1 VTDKNGPVVG
11 IKSVTDED
19 QVLLIT
25 EKGILIRLKVNGVRE
40 TGRAAMGVRLIDLD
54 EGDRVVAVAKLAER
68 DDPEEEAPSQASL
81 PPASEP
87 GAPPFLKDDA

>member
-1 VTDKNGPVVG
+1 VINVRVTDKNGPVVG

-25 EKGILIRLKVNGVRE
+25 EKGILIRLKVKDVRE
-40 TGRAAMGVRLIDLD
+40 TGRAAMGVHLIDLD

-68 DDPEEEAPSQASL
+68 DDGEEEPFPSNGVL
-81 PPASEP
+81 P
-87 GAPPFLKDDA
+87 GTTPFLKDE